1 MKLNMNPQKG
11 QKRKRSNLIQTKNMA
26 KKKDREKTY
35 RLILISAG
43 IVILILIILVLFF
56 PGKLPWFEKEEEL
69 TMPKKQTQSKSETPS
84 PAEEYPHNL
93 IQGTISE
100 IDSSKPTSFVLEAD
114 TSKITTAETPSM
126 KKTIKLNKKTEI
138 VLYDMATKK
147 ESSLKFSELEVGD
160 SLVIG
165 TEESTY
171 EKVNELDEFIA
182 VKISKFVNYP
192 EE

>member
-1 MKLNMNPQKG
+1 
-11 QKRKRSNLIQTKNMA
+11 MA
-26 KKKDREKTY
+26 KKKDGEKTY

-43 IVILILIILVLFF
+43 IVILILIILILFF

-69 TMPKKQTQSKSETPS
+69 TMPKKQTQSSETA

-93 IQGTISE
+93 IEGTISE
-100 IDSSKPTSFVLEAD
+100 IDPSKPTSFVLEAD

-126 KKTIKLNKKTEI
+126 EKTIKLTKDTEI

-160 SLVIG
+160 PLVIG

-171 EKVNELDEFIA
+171 EKVNELDEFTA